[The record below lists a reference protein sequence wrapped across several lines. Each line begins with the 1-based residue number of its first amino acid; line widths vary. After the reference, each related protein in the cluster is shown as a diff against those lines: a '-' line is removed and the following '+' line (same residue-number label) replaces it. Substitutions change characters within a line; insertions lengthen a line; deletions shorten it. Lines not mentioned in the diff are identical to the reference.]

1 MKRLRKLL
9 LITSALIFAF
19 CLGCLTY
26 GFILSNS
33 EVADEEFSVPV
44 DVNGFTEKVR
54 VEFYR
59 ENGSFE
65 LVGIDS
71 VDYSFSLDL
80 SFHEA
85 DRVNVYLLTEKG
97 IELWSSQIVVSENYR
112 LLVSNSST
120 GVKVDYLEAFQ

>member
-1 MKRLRKLL
+1 M
-9 LITSALIFAF
+9 F
-19 CLGCLTY
+19 
-26 GFILSNS
+26 SNS
-33 EVADEEFSVPV
+33 EEEEFSVPV

-65 LVGIDS
+65 LVGIDG

-97 IELWSSQIVVSENYR
+97 IELWSSKIVVSKNYM

-120 GVKVDYLEAFQ
+120 GVKVDYLEASQ